1 MWKIEQ
7 KQWEWMGNIGQT
19 ETNAIVTI
27 ETNLIQNISIAAKAQ
42 MVLPQIV
49 INDVIRFEEIVQ
61 VGSIASEKIDIQ
73 NPSNQPLEVQF
84 FMASPVFYTGIIE
97 RITQEGKIH
106 NWVTVCNHIQRDQ
119 IEKQFLCNEFERL
132 FETTEER
139 RRQLLDFFL

>member
-61 VGSIASEKIDIQ
+61 VGSIASEKIDI
-73 NPSNQPLEVQF
+73 
-84 FMASPVFYTGIIE
+84 
-97 RITQEGKIH
+97 
-106 NWVTVCNHIQRDQ
+106 
-119 IEKQFLCNEFERL
+119 
-132 FETTEER
+132 
-139 RRQLLDFFL
+139 